1 MSYFKPKTVP
11 CRICGSDIYFDD
23 KIKSATGKPIPI
35 DYRTKE
41 PHNCNLNL
49 VHQFRTD
56 VASLKDKIGDIE
68 TLLTSLHIKERLDD
82 IEKRFEK
89 LEGK

>member
-1 MSYFKPKTVP
+1 MSYFNPKP

-23 KIKSATGKPIPI
+23 KIKSSSGKPIPM

-49 VHQFRTD
+49 IHNFREEI
-56 VASLKDKIGDIE
+56 ASMRDKITDFE

-82 IEKRFEK
+82 IEKRLEN
-89 LEGK
+89 LEGGK